1 MGTGLTF
8 SLHLHTCFQIMNSKF
23 QRAQLFYKPPSF
35 KKKKKKKAWT
45 LTLAIR
51 NFVNTRCLKCYNQG
65 ILQIFFP
72 RSRGRMEKRES
83 PKELYSAF
91 LSGSKAVKGPWRNVL
106 SLCYWPLFPEKT
118 GNEAPS
124 SVICL
129 PPFYTEIG
137 WFQSHP

>member
-8 SLHLHTCFQIMNSKF
+8 SLHLHTCFQIMISKF

-35 KKKKKKKAWT
+35 QKKKAWT

-65 ILQIFFP
+65 ILQIFSQGAEEEW
-72 RSRGRMEKRES
+72 RRGKS
-83 PKELYSAF
+83 PKEQYSAF

-137 WFQSHP
+137 WFYSHP